1 MMFWMVNILLLSAG
15 VTLLVYSGGLFAQ
28 GIDRKLVAL
37 MQARKGPQIRQP
49 WWDFFKLFQKEN
61 IVPAHAVPWLYNSAP
76 VMACASVATVFLYL
90 PAAGFGPVLSG
101 YGDTILLLYLLAW
114 PALALVIGGFAS
126 GSPYAALGAQR
137 EMVTMISYEFPLGAV
152 IVAFAWKLASAGIA
166 QPFSLLAVSANPIW
180 SQVGVF
186 GFLGAVLLLAS
197 IVLVTPGELSKVPF
211 DAPEAKSEIAEGLLV
226 EYSGRNLAL
235 FYLSLGT
242 KMIAMNALTVALF
255 FPYNLSPLFPGMH
268 GVPAGALDSAFY
280 LCKVLTMMFFSVSL
294 MRAAMARLRITQ
306 IVDVYWKLGGTMT
319 VTGLLLLMLD
329 GKF

>member
-1 MMFWMVNILLLSAG
+1 MSVLSVMVWSAG
-15 VTLLVYSGGLFAQ
+15 VAVLAFAGGLVAQ

-49 WWDFFKLFQKEN
+49 WWDLLKLFQKEN
-61 IVPAHAVPWLYNSAP
+61 IVPAHALPWLYNSAP

-90 PAAGFGPVLSG
+90 PVAGFVPVLSG
-101 YGDTILLLYLLAW
+101 YGDMILVLYLFAW

-152 IVAFAWKLASAGIA
+152 IAAFAWKLASADVA
-166 QPFSLLAVSANPIW
+166 RPFSLLAVSANPIW
-180 SQVGVF
+180 SHLGVF
-186 GFLGAVLLLAS
+186 GILGAVLLLAS
-197 IVLVTPGELSKVPF
+197 LILVTPGELSKVPF
-211 DAPEAKSEIAEGLLV
+211 DASEAKSEIAEGLLV

-255 FPYNLSPLFPGMH
+255 FPYNLSPLFPGIH
-268 GVPAGALDSAFY
+268 AAAAGVLDCAFY
-280 LCKVLTMMFFSVSL
+280 LLKVFATMFFSVSL
-294 MRAAMARLRITQ
+294 MRAVSARLRITQ

-319 VTGLLLLMLD
+319 VIGLILFMLD
-329 GKF
+329 KKF